1 MAMQRAQGW
10 LELKLP
16 LEANEELDEVQPQL
30 RAHPAVLKLRYQVY
44 ADAKQWPMAYEIAN
58 TLNRELPQDEFGGV
72 HAAVALYRMGRTREA
87 KELSLDVAER
97 FPKDW
102 SVRYNLACYC
112 AQLMEFDAAQEWFKA
127 AMELN
132 EMPVKRMAVDDP
144 DLEPLWQAMRDTSWK
159 RAG

>member
-1 MAMQRAQGW
+1 LAQQNLKW
-10 LELKLP
+10 LVDAVRDGVVDLV
-16 LEANEELDEVQPQL
+16 ADVQAFGKVEQEMK
-30 RAHPAVLKLRYQVY
+30 RTS
-44 ADAKQWPMAYEIAN
+44 AKQWPMAYEIAN
-58 TLNRELPQDEFGGV
+58 TLNRELLQDEFGGV

-127 AMELN
+127 AIELN
-132 EMPVKRMAVDDP
+132 ETLVKRMAVDDP
-144 DLEPLWQAMRDTSWK
+144 DLEPLWQAMRDTTWK
-159 RAG
+159 RTG

>member
-1 MAMQRAQGW
+1 MAIQRAQGW

-44 ADAKQWPMAYEIAN
+44 ADAKQWQMAFEIAN

-72 HAAVALYRMGRTREA
+72 HAAVALYRMGKTREA
-87 KELSLDVAER
+87 KELSLDVAGR

-102 SVRYNLACYC
+102 AVRYNLACYC

-159 RAG
+159 RDG